1 MSEMVEGLEHAF
13 LPLLQFLRLLIEATA
28 AFWILVGVGYAIV
41 GMVSAHVHQRVDTF
55 KAVRLRFSRYLSLSL
70 EFQLAADILMTA
82 IAPTFDELGRL
93 AIVAVIRTGLNFF
106 LSKEMKEEREEAL
119 PGHEL
124 PVEARPADAVLHPI
138 SPPVVRA

>member
-1 MSEMVEGLEHAF
+1 MAEMVEALEHSF

-41 GMVSAHVHQRVDTF
+41 GMVSAHVHYRVDSF
-55 KAVRLRFSRYLSLSL
+55 KTVRLRFSRYLSLAL
-70 EFQLAADILMTA
+70 EFQLAADILSTT
-82 IAPTFDELGRL
+82 IAPTFDELARL
-93 AIVAVIRTGLNFF
+93 AIVAVIRTGLNIF

-119 PGHEL
+119 RGHEL
-124 PVEARPADAVLHPI
+124 PIEARPADAVFHPI